1 MVLSKRDSHG
11 FVIERFLWF
20 GHSEMLMVLS
30 KRDSH
35 GFVRDSHGFVIERFS
50 LVCHRE
56 ILMVLLG
63 IQYIRRIFPV
73 ILLTSPL
80 AAWSLSRFYPR
91 FLPSR
96 EFVLDPALLRLLS
109 VV

>member
-11 FVIERFLWF
+11 FVKERFSWF
-20 GHSEMLMVLS
+20 CH
-30 KRDSH
+30 
-35 GFVRDSHGFVIERFS
+35 RDSHGFVIERFS